1 MGVRFMNKS
10 FGRRLGR
17 DLKYN
22 TALYFMVI
30 PVVVWYILFV
40 YKPMFGSIMA
50 FFDYSPV
57 RGYEKSTW
65 VGLEYFVTYLGG
77 RNFPKNLR
85 NTLVHSFCT
94 LFIGFPSAVVLAL
107 LLNEVRVKWFKK
119 TVQTLTYLPH
129 FVSLVVC
136 MQLVKQFCMA
146 DTGLFNDIIEMFGGE
161 RASLLQKPDLYMPI
175 YVLSGIWKE
184 IGWSTIIYLA
194 ALSAVDEQLYEAA
207 RLDGAGRLKQAIH
220 VTIPGIMPT
229 LVIRFIMNV
238 GSMMALGHEKTLLLY
253 NNSVM
258 EVADIISS
266 YMYRMT
272 LGSQIKMYGLG
283 AAVDLFNALCNVM
296 LVVLANK
303 ISRKLTENSLW

>member
-1 MGVRFMNKS
+1 MNKS

-22 TALYFMVI
+22 TALYVMII
-30 PVVVWYILFV
+30 PVIVWYILFV
-40 YKPMFGSIMA
+40 YKPIFGSIMA

-85 NTLVHSFCT
+85 NTLVHSSCT

-119 TVQTLTYLPH
+119 SIQTLTYLPH

-136 MQLVKQFCMA
+136 MQLVKQFCMT
-146 DTGLFNDIIEMFGGE
+146 DTGLFNDIVEMFGGE
-161 RASLLQKPDLYMPI
+161 RSSLLQNPSLYMPI

-220 VTIPGIMPT
+220 VTIPGILPT

-238 GSMMALGHEKTLLLY
+238 GSIMALGYEKTLLLY
-253 NNSVM
+253 NASVY

-266 YMYRMT
+266 YMYRVT

-283 AAVDLFNALCNVM
+283 AAVDLFNAIVNIM

-303 ISRKLTENSLW
+303 LSRKLTENSLW